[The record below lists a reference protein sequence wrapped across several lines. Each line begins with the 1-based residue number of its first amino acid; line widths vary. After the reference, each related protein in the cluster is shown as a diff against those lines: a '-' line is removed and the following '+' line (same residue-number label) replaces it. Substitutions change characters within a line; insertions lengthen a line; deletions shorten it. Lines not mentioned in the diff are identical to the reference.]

1 MDKDDFLLAQI
12 DEFREKAKQLQEML
26 ITKESKAKE
35 LQTIVQER
43 EVKADELQ
51 QILDERQEK
60 VDGIEAEV
68 ARQIDQLIERV
79 DGKMQE
85 IQRQMG
91 TEVATISQSMRSELD
106 LLNRNI
112 SGEVNGLER
121 SLSDEIKS
129 IGQNFGG
136 NLEETKK
143 MNEEQR
149 EEVRSILNQSNVQML
164 DSLGKLHQ
172 QLEALKAE
180 LSDRVHTENVKCFRN
195 IQDLFKAMGDKL
207 DNVSDVEKNVN
218 TVKTFAIALVG
229 LTVINTLGFIAI
241 ALFSLGIL

>member
-1 MDKDDFLLAQI
+1 MNLLN
-12 DEFREKAKQLQEML
+12 L
-26 ITKESKAKE
+26 
-35 LQTIVQER
+35 
-43 EVKADELQ
+43 
-51 QILDERQEK
+51 
-60 VDGIEAEV
+60 
-68 ARQIDQLIERV
+68 
-79 DGKMQE
+79 
-85 IQRQMG
+85 
-91 TEVATISQSMRSELD
+91 

-121 SLSDEIKS
+121 SLSDEIKN

-241 ALFSLGIL
+241 ALFSLDIL